1 MLSPIEV
8 AICRKYRGYIAYI
21 DTRISVSVSHRHF
34 KYRFFQYNDI
44 VSMKCEISV
53 ISRHIFIILFNVNSK
68 TDNYTSKT
76 EYLILQ
82 YDTSLHL
89 YYSETKV
96 KE

>member
-1 MLSPIEV
+1 MWNIGNF
-8 AICRKYRGYIAYI
+8 AI
-21 DTRISVSVSHRHF
+21 
-34 KYRFFQYNDI
+34 
-44 VSMKCEISV
+44 
-53 ISRHIFIILFNVNSK
+53 IFIILFNVNLK
-68 TDNYTSKT
+68 TDNYISKT